1 MALSIPQILRQFK
14 ADVSKA
20 LAPET
25 IVKICGYL
33 GHKYR
38 ERVLDPVITVQVFL
52 LQILHGNT
60 ACTALSRLAGIPFT
74 AEAYCQARS
83 RLPLALFEE
92 LDVPV
97 CDEMVTRGYATAR
110 EVRGRRRGA
119 SLRGCVGASTA
130 RVFRCPTPRTCK
142 AILANPRGRPRAAA
156 FR

>member
-52 LQILHGNT
+52 VERERCHTGLLTGNPGWHGSPGQNVLLL
-60 ACTALSRLAGIPFT
+60 LSRD
-74 AEAYCQARS
+74 R
-83 RLPLALFEE
+83 
-92 LDVPV
+92 
-97 CDEMVTRGYATAR
+97 
-110 EVRGRRRGA
+110 
-119 SLRGCVGASTA
+119 
-130 RVFRCPTPRTCK
+130 
-142 AILANPRGRPRAAA
+142 
-156 FR
+156 